1 MKQNQAVVKQG
12 HVDMTKDLFKTLEIK
27 YVLIGIKNL
36 INDLKT
42 KLDMKRESMDWRTE
56 ELPRMQYQET

>member
-42 KLDMKRESMDWRTE
+42 KLDMKRESMD
-56 ELPRMQYQET
+56 